1 MSNQILDY
9 IACPPTE
16 RGTSREVR
24 LVGPES
30 SNFVQAHSGPY
41 HRFGGVARP
50 DGPPKVVLGISAYYH
65 DSCAALVVDG
75 RVVAAVQEDRFTRRN
90 HDACFPKHAID
101 YCLRSAG
108 MDLEQ
113 VDVVAFY
120 EEPFLKADRLAQCS
134 LASRERVTPEAA
146 EATAHDITRN
156 VTLPM
161 LLRKA
166 LGWQGPLCF
175 VQHHVSHAASAFY
188 TSPFESAAALIVD
201 GVGEWA
207 SSTLMRLSAE
217 GIELIEQVDY
227 PHSLGLLY
235 SAITAYLGFRVNCD
249 EYKVMALGSFSEPM
263 YEAQLQQLLRLYED
277 GSYALE
283 LDYFSHHV
291 DRGRA
296 FGPKLEQLFGMP
308 ARSAG
313 TALSAEHHG
322 VAWATQRRLEQA
334 VTGLLNRLHTR
345 TEERALVMAGGV
357 ALNSVAN
364 HVAFEASPFSEVF
377 VQPAATDA
385 GGALGAALY
394 AWHQLEGPRRSA
406 IQCNPRFDP
415 YLGPEY
421 GTQQVR
427 DFVSEQGLEA
437 RWAPSWP
444 QLYAQVAGLL
454 AQGKVVGWYQ
464 GRMEVGP
471 RALGARSILATPCRA
486 EMQGI
491 VNEKIKFREGFRPF
505 APAVL
510 AHRAEE
516 LFELGKATHPLD
528 YMLFVVGVKPGAR
541 ERIPAV
547 VHVDGTAR
555 PQRVYQE
562 TSPHFFGLIEAFEGE
577 TGVPALLNTSFNLA
591 GEPIVCTP
599 EDAYRTFSYSQMD
612 VLVMDR
618 CIIVKEDM

>member
-1 MSNQILDY
+1 M
-9 IACPPTE
+9 
-16 RGTSREVR
+16 V
-24 LVGPES
+24 PEQ

-41 HRFGGVARP
+41 HRFAGAARP
-50 DGPPKVVLGISAYYH
+50 KGGPKVVLGISAYYH
-65 DSCAALVVDG
+65 DSCAAIVVDG
-75 RVVAAVQEDRFTRRN
+75 QVVAAVQEDRFTRRN
-90 HDACFPKHAID
+90 HDACFPRLAID
-101 YCLRSAG
+101 YCLQSAG
-108 MDLEQ
+108 VNLDQ
-113 VDVVAFY
+113 VDLVAFY
-120 EEPFLKADRLAQCS
+120 EEPFLKADRLAQCL
-134 LASRERVTPEAA
+134 LASRQHVTSTAA
-146 EATAHDITRN
+146 EATARDITRN

-161 LLRKA
+161 QLRKE
-166 LGWQGPLCF
+166 LDWQGPLCF

-207 SSTLMRLSAE
+207 SSTLMRLGPQ

-249 EYKVMALGSFSEPM
+249 EYKVMALGSFAEPM
-263 YEAQLQQLLRLYED
+263 YETQLQQLLRLYDD
-277 GSYALE
+277 GSYALD

-296 FGPKLEQLFGMP
+296 FGPKLEQLFGLP
-308 ARSAG
+308 ARSTG
-313 TALSAEHHG
+313 TALSAQHHG

-334 VTGLLNRLHTR
+334 VTGLLNRLHAQTS
-345 TEERALVMAGGV
+345 ERALVMAGGV

-364 HVAFEASPFSEVF
+364 HVAFQSSPFSEVF

-394 AWHQLEGPRRSA
+394 AWHHLDGPRVPSVRPA
-406 IQCNPRFDP
+406 QRFDP

-421 GTQQVR
+421 GSEAVR
-427 DFVSEQGLEA
+427 DFVEEEGVEA
-437 RWAPSWP
+437 QWASSWP
-444 QLYAQVAGLL
+444 DLYAQVAGLL
-454 AQGKVVGWYQ
+454 AEGKVVGWYQ

-486 EMQGI
+486 EMQAI

-510 AHRAEE
+510 AHRADE
-516 LFELGKATHPLD
+516 LFDLGKATHPLD
-528 YMLFVVGVKPGAR
+528 YMLFVVDVKPEAR
-541 ERIPAV
+541 ARIPAV

-577 TGVPALLNTSFNLA
+577 TDVPALLNTSFNLA

-599 EDAYRTFSYSQMD
+599 EDAFRTFSYSQMD